1 MVTCFF
7 CSGRPPFFRENGFK
21 KDLDTPHSIE
31 VSSWGGPVPQG
42 FISIEWVG
50 PRTRRGIKYTF
61 GINWRFSVWF
71 GTMWPSWHLVR
82 QHLIVMAGFWPWSDS
97 MTGTSIARLQ
107 RHYLVLTVQSCPG
120 LITCFVL
127 EACTWHELTYSF
139 SQFFLEACTYM
150 GLMCSFFLRLKTYIW
165 RFSVWFGTM

>member
-1 MVTCFF
+1 
-7 CSGRPPFFRENGFK
+7 
-21 KDLDTPHSIE
+21 
-31 VSSWGGPVPQG
+31 
-42 FISIEWVG
+42 
-50 PRTRRGIKYTF
+50 
-61 GINWRFSVWF
+61 
-71 GTMWPSWHLVR
+71 MWPSWHLVR

-150 GLMCSFFLRLKTYIW
+150 GLTCSFFFCGWKHTFEDLAFDLAPCNQVDVWPGSTRQRTCLPRPLHYIILCVCH
-165 RFSVWFGTM
+165 RRNDVAFFSACGNVF